1 MPALLRALSRF
12 FTWWGGELAALVPV
26 GLRVW
31 WRESDRIVMLSFDGT
46 RAVFERPEGACR
58 EQIYTVELGTADPSL
73 YRVET
78 SQRLLQ
84 VAGRNFRL
92 LLCLP
97 PDQVLQR
104 TLTLPLAVEENL
116 RQALSFE
123 LDRYTP
129 FRPEQ
134 VYFDFRVIER
144 DVSQKRLSVE
154 LAAVPKST
162 VDQGVARAAA
172 LGLAV
177 NGAVLA
183 AEVEQHAGDCR
194 NFLPDGAKTRR
205 PSARQWLRAGMAAV
219 SVALLAVLLAIPL
232 WQKRA
237 AAISL
242 LDPVAQARAASRETD
257 ALRDRLRKQVEEHNF
272 LPNKKWESYSTL
284 QVLEELSK
292 LLPDDTFVMQFDFDG
307 KTVQIQGDTGSSTSL
322 LEILE
327 VSPLFKDVGFK
338 SQLTKL
344 QGTPYDRFHISATLE
359 AAPKPTPPASAPEV
373 VGIPTAQ
380 VLSPGQGAGAAPPAA
395 SPSQPPAPAAP
406 APQPPAPAASAP
418 QPPAA
423 AAPPPKPPAPAAS
436 APQPPAAA
444 AVKPAGKP

>member
-1 MPALLRALSRF
+1 MARTTKSSSSIMPALLRALSRF
-12 FTWWGGELAALVPV
+12 LIWWGGELAALVPV
-26 GLRVW
+26 GLRLW
-31 WRESDRIVMLSFDGT
+31 WRESDRIVMLFFDGT
-46 RAVFERPEGACR
+46 RAVFERPAGAR
-58 EQIYTVELGTADPSL
+58 GEEIYTVELGTADPSL

-97 PDQVLQR
+97 PEQVLQR

-116 RQALSFE
+116 RQALTFE

-154 LAAVPKST
+154 LAAVPKSA

-177 NGAVLA
+177 DGAVLA
-183 AEVEQHAGDCR
+183 AEFLQHAGDCR
-194 NFLPDGAKTRR
+194 NFLPAAAKRHK
-205 PSARQWLRAGMAAV
+205 PSARLWRRAGMAALSGV
-219 SVALLAVLLAIPL
+219 LLAVLLAIPL

-242 LDPVAQARAASRETD
+242 LDPLTQAKAASQETD
-257 ALRDRLRKQVEEHNF
+257 ALRDRLRKRVEEHNF

-284 QVLEELSK
+284 QVLEEFSK

-327 VSPLFKDVGFK
+327 ASPLFKDVGFK

-359 AAPKPTPPASAPEV
+359 AAPKPTPPAAAPNV
-373 VGIPTAQ
+373 AGIAAAQ
-380 VLSPGQGAGAAPPAA
+380 ASLPGQGAATAPPAA
-395 SPSQPPAPAAP
+395 HPAQPPAPA
-406 APQPPAPAASAP
+406 S
-418 QPPAA
+418 
-423 AAPPPKPPAPAAS
+423 
-436 APQPPAAA
+436 
-444 AVKPAGKP
+444 VKPAGKP

>member
-1 MPALLRALSRF
+1 MAGTAKTSSLIPPALLRAMSRF
-12 FTWWGGELAALVPV
+12 FMWWSGELAALVPA
-26 GLRVW
+26 GLRLW

-46 RAVFERPEGACR
+46 RAVFERPAGARR
-58 EQIYTVELGTADPSL
+58 EEIYAVELGAADPSL

-84 VAGRNFRL
+84 VAGRNYRL

-97 PDQVLQR
+97 PEQVLQR
-104 TLTLPLAVEENL
+104 TLTLPVAVEENL
-116 RQALSFE
+116 RQALTFE

-134 VYFDFRVIER
+134 VYFDYRIVER
-144 DVSQKRLSVE
+144 DTSRRRLSVE
-154 LAAVPKST
+154 LAAVPKSA
-162 VDQGVARAAA
+162 VDQGVAEAAA

-177 NGAVLA
+177 DGAVMA
-183 AEVEQHAGDCR
+183 AEFLQHASDCR
-194 NFLPDGAKTRR
+194 DFLPAAARRRKASTR
-205 PSARQWLRAGMAAV
+205 WWWRAGMV
-219 SVALLAVLLAIPL
+219 VLSSVLLAVLLAIPL

-242 LDPVAQARAASRETD
+242 LDPLMQARAASRETD
-257 ALRDRLRKQVEEHNF
+257 ALRDRLRKLVEEHNF
-272 LPNKKWESYSTL
+272 LPNKKWERYSTL

-359 AAPKPTPPASAPEV
+359 AAPKPTPSAAAPDTAGIASAQTSPP
-373 VGIPTAQ
+373 G
-380 VLSPGQGAGAAPPAA
+380 LSAVITPPAA
-395 SPSQPPAPAAP
+395 SP
-406 APQPPAPAASAP
+406 PQPPAPAS
-418 QPPAA
+418 
-423 AAPPPKPPAPAAS
+423 
-436 APQPPAAA
+436 
-444 AVKPAGKP
+444 VKPAGKP

>member
-12 FTWWGGELAALVPV
+12 FTWWGGELAALVPG
-26 GLRVW
+26 GLRLW
-31 WRESDRIVMLSFDGT
+31 WRESDRIVMLFFDGT
-46 RAVFERPEGACR
+46 RAVFERPAGARR
-58 EQIYTVELGTADPSL
+58 EEIYTVELGTADPSL

-97 PDQVLQR
+97 PEQVLQR

-116 RQALSFE
+116 RQALTFE

-154 LAAVPKST
+154 LAAVPKSA

-177 NGAVLA
+177 DGAVLA
-183 AEVEQHAGDCR
+183 AELLQHAGDCR
-194 NFLPDGAKTRR
+194 NFLPAAAKRR
-205 PSARQWLRAGMAAV
+205 KPSARLWRRAGMAALSGV
-219 SVALLAVLLAIPL
+219 LLAVLLAIPL

-242 LDPVAQARAASRETD
+242 LDPLTQAKAASQETD
-257 ALRDRLRKQVEEHNF
+257 ALRDRLRKLVEEHNF

-327 VSPLFKDVGFK
+327 ASPLFKDVGFK

-359 AAPKPTPPASAPEV
+359 AAPKPTPPAAAPNV
-373 VGIPTAQ
+373 AGIAAAQ
-380 VLSPGQGAGAAPPAA
+380 ASPPGQGAATAPPAA
-395 SPSQPPAPAAP
+395 HP
-406 APQPPAPAASAP
+406 PQPPAPAS
-418 QPPAA
+418 
-423 AAPPPKPPAPAAS
+423 
-436 APQPPAAA
+436 
-444 AVKPAGKP
+444 VKPAGKP

>member
-26 GLRVW
+26 GLRLW
-31 WRESDRIVMLSFDGT
+31 WRESDRIVMLFFDGT
-46 RAVFERPEGACR
+46 RAVFERPAGARR
-58 EQIYTVELGTADPSL
+58 EEMYTVELGTADPAL

-97 PDQVLQR
+97 PEQVLQR

-116 RQALSFE
+116 RQALTFE

-154 LAAVPKST
+154 LAAVPKSA

-177 NGAVLA
+177 DGAVLA
-183 AEVEQHAGDCR
+183 AEFLQHAGDCR
-194 NFLPDGAKTRR
+194 NFLPAAAKRR
-205 PSARQWLRAGMAAV
+205 KPSARLWRRAGMAALSGV
-219 SVALLAVLLAIPL
+219 LLAVLLAIPL

-242 LDPVAQARAASRETD
+242 LDPLTQAKAASRDTD
-257 ALRDRLRKQVEEHNF
+257 ALRDRLRKLVEEHNF

-327 VSPLFKDVGFK
+327 ASPLFKDVGFK

-359 AAPKPTPPASAPEV
+359 AAPKPTPPATAPDLAS
-373 VGIPTAQ
+373 IAAAQ
-380 VLSPGQGAGAAPPAA
+380 ASPPGQGAATAPPAA
-395 SPSQPPAPAAP
+395 HP
-406 APQPPAPAASAP
+406 PQPPAPAS
-418 QPPAA
+418 
-423 AAPPPKPPAPAAS
+423 
-436 APQPPAAA
+436 
-444 AVKPAGKP
+444 VKPAGKP